1 MANLLVARWF
11 GGEVTGYHQEALKLN
26 PRSNY
31 YLDLF
36 FENPKVKSSA
46 LFVISQLVCLWP

>member
-1 MANLLVARWF
+1 MLVARWF
-11 GGEVTGYHQEALKLN
+11 GGEVTGYYQEALKLN